1 MKNEKNG
8 LTFKSQAPTHM
19 SFQFI
24 SSRALTFTNKTAT
37 RRGIYLFIYFSE
49 FKKRI
54 FACTHNENLGILGDV
69 GAH

>member
-19 SFQFI
+19 SL
-24 SSRALTFTNKTAT
+24 LTKLQPGVAF
-37 RRGIYLFIYFSE
+37 IYLFIYFSE